1 MLVFTIVLV
10 VVFANYL
17 KSTLISASYSAS
29 EVKLQEKVVVDV
41 DLFFSKAEKQFKTLP
56 QMLQFAK
63 ESDIKK
69 SLKKHLMFSTYIVDS
84 YYGNTHGRFIS
95 GRDFKLDEE
104 KKEFRPKP
112 GISKRLGLKVLP
124 LLGLR
129 LTKMQKNES

>member
-1 MLVFTIVLV
+1 MTHSPLNEKKRHLRWRISIVYTIPMLVFTIVLV
-10 VVFANYL
+10 IVFANYL

-69 SLKKHLMFSTYIVDS
+69 SLKK
-84 YYGNTHGRFIS
+84 
-95 GRDFKLDEE
+95 
-104 KKEFRPKP
+104 
-112 GISKRLGLKVLP
+112 
-124 LLGLR
+124 
-129 LTKMQKNES
+129 QKTCYSFL